1 ARLAEA
7 EDERLRAL
15 ADLDNLRKR
24 CAAQVERAEADA
36 RTEVARQWLPVVD
49 NLERAL
55 EHAAA
60 DPRTIVEGIQAVRQ
74 QALGVLASLG
84 FPRRDDTGATF
95 DPALHEAVA
104 GTYDPRVPP
113 GTIVQVVRPG
123 YGEPDRQL
131 RPAQVVGAKADR
143 RRAGRGLLAV
153 SSTRFW
159 ACRGPRP
166 RTRSSRPTAS
176 WPASTIPTST
186 KIPEPRIGSRRSP
199 RRTTC
204 CPIRRPGA
212 VTTPSARISGRCP
225 RTWIPRRS
233 GAAGPAR
240 EPRGAPAVAGSAQA
254 LAATW
259 AASTSR
265 TSSAGSS
272 EAGPAGALA
281 RSRAPTRKPNSS

>member
-1 ARLAEA
+1 MSNMTGGWQPGRGGGEPPQVQRDVGAETGPADTGPPGAGPPDTGPPGAGPPDTGPPGTGRTDGGGGAGGPGGAAAVADLEARLAEA
-7 EDERLRAL
+7 EDQRLRAL

-60 DPRTIVEGIQAVRQ
+60 DPRTIVEGIQAVR
-74 QALGVLASLG
+74 VLASLG

-131 RPAQVVGAKADR
+131 RPAQVVVAKAD
-143 RRAGRGLLAV
+143 
-153 SSTRFW
+153 
-159 ACRGPRP
+159 
-166 RTRSSRPTAS
+166 
-176 WPASTIPTST
+176 
-186 KIPEPRIGSRRSP
+186 
-199 RRTTC
+199 
-204 CPIRRPGA
+204 
-212 VTTPSARISGRCP
+212 
-225 RTWIPRRS
+225 
-233 GAAGPAR
+233 
-240 EPRGAPAVAGSAQA
+240 
-254 LAATW
+254 
-259 AASTSR
+259 
-265 TSSAGSS
+265 
-272 EAGPAGALA
+272 
-281 RSRAPTRKPNSS
+281 